1 MTATAPKV
9 AILNAYHC
17 RNLGDRAIVECQMAW
32 CRRILSADQVLVYSQ
47 AWQSNAGIFG
57 NASKQALFATPLGAG
72 ALGGSLRGFQDM
84 MLWLLKR
91 GRRMAE
97 FQSNDVFVL
106 CGGGYLYSSHAP
118 LMSRAMVS
126 LCLQSLSAVS
136 TGRPVIPFPQSF
148 GPLKPGIDEIVVQR
162 LCRKMPVL
170 TPRDGLS
177 MEWLKDRGFS
187 EKSILIPDIVLAMP
201 LLLPE
206 YYPTKEHDRR
216 DGLGIAAA
224 DYSFAR
230 HYDREESER
239 YIQTLANAA
248 TEFHHRFGGVVRL
261 FVQVSLPGSDD
272 DRRIVDLLAGCI
284 LANGVPVEIIQ
295 PDDGLTAYLAAISKC
310 KVFVGSR
317 MHACIFSL
325 TTATPT
331 IGLAYQPKF
340 QGLFNHMDLDDW
352 VTDIE
357 TVDPSWLRDRLTSAA
372 EGQGHLSDI
381 IRGKVALLSSGILA
395 SMNTVARKAGALS
408 LGNLRSQDH

>member
-1 MTATAPKV
+1 M
-9 AILNAYHC
+9 
-17 RNLGDRAIVECQMAW
+17 
-32 CRRILSADQVLVYSQ
+32 
-47 AWQSNAGIFG
+47 
-57 NASKQALFATPLGAG
+57 
-72 ALGGSLRGFQDM
+72 RGFQDM
-84 MLWLLKR
+84 VLWLLKR
-91 GRRMAE
+91 GQRMAE
-97 FQSNDVFVL
+97 FQSSDVFVL

-126 LCLQSLSAVS
+126 LCLQSLAAIS
-136 TGRPVIPFPQSF
+136 TGKPVIPFPQSF

-170 TPRDGLS
+170 TPRDGVS

-187 EKSILIPDIVLAMP
+187 EKSVIIPDIVLAMP

-206 YYPTKEHDRR
+206 YYTAKANDQR

-230 HYDREESER
+230 RCNPEESER
-239 YIQTLANAA
+239 YVDTLARAA
-248 TEFHHRFGGVVRL
+248 TEFHHRFGGLVRL

-272 DRRIVDLLAGCI
+272 DRRIVDLLAGRI
-284 LANGVPVEIIQ
+284 LATGVPVEIIQ
-295 PDDGLTAYLAAISKC
+295 PDDGLTAYLATISKC

-395 SMNTVARKAGALS
+395 SMNTVARKAGALP
-408 LGNLRSQDH
+408 LGSLRSQDH